1 MGAFRNTVLFISL
14 LVYTGDCETP
24 SKIKIPYDRIQ
35 IQVFSKISDR
45 TPLFYAPVGRLL
57 TSTLV
62 SASVTIEPNTNC
74 LFGSVTITRVEDEWA
89 FTGFARDQASW
100 LMYLRVQAK
109 LPPFDFKW
117 MLVGYSTNDSTP
129 TTTTSAWQFLTNWD
143 PTASVRI
150 ACPTDATY
158 NDTMRD
164 DSGIVASR
172 LFVAFAIDSSVRS
185 TLLCIDTTHLPNNTI
200 VNFVAERLSA
210 GQNHVF
216 MSAKDY
222 NSFTKTLVAGAVEKL
237 LGENEFVED
246 DEMERLERERK
257 MEAVFPYN
265 CTTTAN
271 FTSEMWEAT
280 FSSTERPDVKARRLD
295 AVLSD
300 HGDWVREML
309 NGIHS
314 TAPIPVMQAYN
325 EVLEDDDL
333 YFTDIAK
340 YTSGKVHLKELYVFY
355 VNLEVLRQKTPICI
369 GNVTITPKSA
379 NYTAAVPADVGD
391 KIVFNDGTSL

>member
-1 MGAFRNTVLFISL
+1 MGRFLDKVLLISL
-14 LVYTGDCETP
+14 LVYTGDCGTNT
-24 SKIKIPYDRIQ
+24 IKIPYDRVQ
-35 IQVFSKISDR
+35 IQVFSNPSDR
-45 TPLFYAPVGRLL
+45 TPLFYASAPRLL
-57 TSTLV
+57 SSALV
-62 SASVTIEPNTNC
+62 SASVTVEPNTNC
-74 LFGSVTITRVEDEWA
+74 LLGSVTITRVEDEWA

-150 ACPTDATY
+150 ACPKDATY
-158 NDTMRD
+158 NDTMWD

-271 FTSEMWEAT
+271 FTSEMWGAT
-280 FSSTERPDVKARRLD
+280 FWSTERPDVKARRLD
-295 AVLSD
+295 DVLRS
-300 HGDWVREML
+300 HREWVRERM
-309 NGIHS
+309 NGTNS
-314 TAPIPVMQAYN
+314 TAPISVILAYD
-325 EVLEDDDL
+325 EVIEAHEL
-333 YFTDIAK
+333 YFRDNAK
-340 YTSGKVHLKELYVFY
+340 RVSGEVHLNELTVYR
-355 VNLEVLRQKTPICI
+355 VNLEVFRQNTPICI
-369 GNVTITPKSA
+369 GNVTVSTKGA
-379 NYTAAVPADVGD
+379 NYTAAVPANVGE
-391 KIVFNDGTSL
+391 KIVFDDGIIM